1 MALPAIPKAFLR
13 KKGKILAELSV
24 PKDEYHDKSPKG
36 SVDERIRPLID
47 ELNSYEGLAT
57 TSSCAGRVSIFLEG
71 DGLRPIAEGSDIVS
85 SVATE
90 NGPSQSGDR
99 KAPGSKGG
107 GAFLFVSHN
116 PLSLESTN
124 LLQLFKLV
132 PAADVWSKG
141 SGAGRTTS
149 ETRFVRFSFEPM
161 ILHVMA
167 ASLKH
172 AQPVLAA
179 AINAGF
185 RESGV
190 QSLRNLDDPDA
201 CPMIAI
207 RTVGL
212 GLESIIGCSHALSEK
227 ASTTYDKKD
236 GFDADAVHEAIVSEE
251 YLNILVRLANER
263 FVVNAERIQRFRSC
277 LGEAMAT
284 HTKKRARCSNWMS
297 VESRREHKRQAGLQL
312 QMAKHAD
319 LSISRT
325 TNDMDNDVLEDETLG
340 NLQQLY
346 KQLSVSS

>member
-1 MALPAIPKAFLR
+1 MAFPAIPKAFLR
-13 KKGKILAELSV
+13 KKGKILADLSV
-24 PKDEYHDKSPKG
+24 PKDEYRDKSPKG

-47 ELNSYEGLAT
+47 ELNSYEGLVT
-57 TSSCAGRVSIFLEG
+57 TSSCAGRLSIFLDS
-71 DGLRPIAEGSDIVS
+71 DGLRPIAGGSDIAS

-99 KAPGSKGG
+99 KAPGNKGG
-107 GAFLFVSHN
+107 GTFLFVSHN

-132 PAADVWSKG
+132 PAADVLSKG
-141 SGAGRTTS
+141 SGTGRTTS
-149 ETRFVRFSFEPM
+149 EIRLVRFLFEPM

-190 QSLRNLDDPDA
+190 LSLRNLDDPDA

-207 RTVGL
+207 RTAGL

-227 ASTTYDKKD
+227 ASTTDDKKD
-236 GFDADAVHEAIVSEE
+236 EFNVDAVHEAIVSEE
-251 YLNILVRLANER
+251 
-263 FVVNAERIQRFRSC
+263 
-277 LGEAMAT
+277 
-284 HTKKRARCSNWMS
+284 
-297 VESRREHKRQAGLQL
+297 
-312 QMAKHAD
+312 
-319 LSISRT
+319 
-325 TNDMDNDVLEDETLG
+325 
-340 NLQQLY
+340 
-346 KQLSVSS
+346 